1 MKKTLALVGAILFAV
16 AAAQASSVDWTISG
30 QSGKTYYLY
39 NGDLSSTIAALQDG
53 ETYTAET
60 LAIPTGYDKTGSVAA
75 RGTSGGTEN
84 VGDTLTVIVPDS
96 SVADGNKFYYAV
108 VSTSGF
114 TYEPPNQGTK
124 KLAINS
130 WTTGTFSVAS
140 ETPPTPPIPEPTTVA
155 LLALGLAALGLKRK
169 VA

>member
-16 AAAQASSVDWTISG
+16 ATAQAASVDWTVSG

-60 LAIPTGYDKTGSVAA
+60 LAIPSGAASSGTVAS
-75 RGTSGGTEN
+75 RGTNGQTAD

-96 SVADGNKFYYAV
+96 TVADGNNFFYAV
-108 VSTSGF
+108 VSTSGY
-114 TYEPPNQGTK
+114 TYQPPNQSTK
-124 KLAINS
+124 TLKISS

-140 ETPPTPPIPEPTTVA
+140 DTPPTPPIPEPTTVA